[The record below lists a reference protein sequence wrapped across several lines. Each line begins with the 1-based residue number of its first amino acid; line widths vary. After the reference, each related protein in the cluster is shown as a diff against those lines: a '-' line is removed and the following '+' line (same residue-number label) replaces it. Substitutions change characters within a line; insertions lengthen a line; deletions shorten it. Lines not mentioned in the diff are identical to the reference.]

1 MDLLKDFLVAV
12 GGGVTALIALLT
24 IFKSMFMKFFEKGID
39 TAFDKKLEKY
49 RNRLT
54 RATTAYD
61 LLLEK
66 EMGYYTKIDVLFAEL
81 IVLVQDL
88 VYESTKKDEGK
99 SDDQRTRYKEHI
111 LRFLEMIIE
120 IKNLDLV
127 HQAYIPSD
135 IFSAGTSVI
144 MSMQDNVE
152 HWQQVGLI
160 LFEQADGKIDIEKS
174 EKIKDEILMNIACV
188 ETLIKKRLKEL
199 SEIE

>member
-1 MDLLKDFLVAV
+1 
-12 GGGVTALIALLT
+12 
-24 IFKSMFMKFFEKGID
+24 
-39 TAFDKKLEKY
+39 
-49 RNRLT
+49 
-54 RATTAYD
+54 
-61 LLLEK
+61 
-66 EMGYYTKIDVLFAEL
+66 
-81 IVLVQDL
+81 
-88 VYESTKKDEGK
+88 
-99 SDDQRTRYKEHI
+99 
-111 LRFLEMIIE
+111 MIIE